1 MEKFK
6 DFFKKILDNSKV
18 VIIILL
24 CIICLQT
31 CSRCSYKTKDQW
43 KDVQYTE
50 TIASKDSVIISQKEI
65 IDSLGI
71 KIIVLEDSLKLCQSG
86 YRQAID
92 REKSLND
99 DKAMMREIIRNQN
112 RSKE

>member
-1 MEKFK
+1 MEKLK
-6 DFFKKILDNSKV
+6 NIVKNILDNSKV

-31 CSRCSYKTKDQW
+31 CSRCSHKTKDQW
-43 KDVQYTE
+43 KDAQYTG
-50 TIASKDSVIISQKEI
+50 TLVSKDSTIISQKAI

-86 YRQAID
+86 YRQAMD
-92 REKSLND
+92 REKSLKD

>member
-1 MEKFK
+1 MEKLK
-6 DFFKKILDNSKV
+6 DFFKKTFDNSKV

-31 CSRCSYKTKDQW
+31 CSRCSHKTKDQW

-92 REKSLND
+92 REKALND

>member
-1 MEKFK
+1 MEKLK
-6 DFFKKILDNSKV
+6 NFFKKILDNSKV

-24 CIICLQT
+24 CIIFLQT
-31 CSRCSYKTKDQW
+31 CSHCSHKTKDQW
-43 KDVQYTE
+43 RDVQYTE
-50 TIASKDSVIISQKEI
+50 TIVSKDSVIISQKEI

-112 RSKE
+112 KSKE

>member
-1 MEKFK
+1 MEKLK
-6 DFFKKILDNSKV
+6 NFFKKILDNSKV

-24 CIICLQT
+24 CVICLQT
-31 CSRCSYKTKDQW
+31 CSRCSHNTKDRW
-43 KDVQYTE
+43 REVQYTE
-50 TIASKDSVIISQKEI
+50 TIVSKDSTIISQKEI
-65 IDSLGI
+65 IDSLSI

-99 DKAMMREIIRNQN
+99 DKALMRDIIRNQN

>member
-1 MEKFK
+1 MEKLK
-6 DFFKKILDNSKV
+6 NFFKKILDNSKI

-31 CSRCSYKTKDQW
+31 CSRCSHKTKDQW
-43 KDVQYTE
+43 RDAQYTG
-50 TIASKDSVIISQKEI
+50 TIASKDSTINSQKII

-86 YRQAID
+86 YKQAMD
-92 REKSLND
+92 REKALND
-99 DKAMMREIIRNQN
+99 DKVMMREIIRNQN
-112 RSKE
+112 KSKE